1 MMMIMNHSRRMGGID
16 TAFRAVLLCFAAV
29 VSGTAHGHGTPLA
42 LHYDSGTNRLSVRPY
57 STSPLTG
64 GFFNAAGLTIYSN
77 LDDEEAF
84 FDFGEG
90 LYWTDFPGFERA
102 SSLPANSTV
111 SVRFLGPLS
120 YWNPATQLADP
131 LPVSNAA
138 IEIVDFAEASGVVD
152 RFGTSGTNPL
162 ALATFIGQTSG
173 DHKHFTG
180 YLLSPQVDPLIAADS
195 FGLYGLWAAAS
206 ATGSGFAGGTSLESD
221 PFLIVLNYGI
231 TSSANYDEGVAR
243 LATTAVPEP
252 STLALVGAAFAVAGW
267 RWRRGDARG
276 SVSRRRARG

>member
-1 MMMIMNHSRRMGGID
+1 MMITMQSIQMHGMRGLAR
-16 TAFRAVLLCFAAV
+16 TAFLWLAV
-29 VSGTAHGHGTPLA
+29 VASDAYGHGLPLRLA
-42 LHYDSGTNRLSVRPY
+42 FDAGTNRLAVLPN
-57 STSPLTG
+57 STSPLSG
-64 GFFNAAGLTIYSN
+64 GFFNADGLTIYSN
-77 LDDEEAF
+77 LSEEESLS
-84 FDFGEG
+84 DVGNG
-90 LYWTDFPGFERA
+90 QYWTDFPGFERA
-102 SSLPANSTV
+102 PSLPANSTV
-111 SVRFLGPLS
+111 SVRFLGPLR
-120 YWNPATQLADP
+120 YWNPDTQPADE
-131 LPVSNAA
+131 LPTSNAM
-138 IEIVDFAEASGVVD
+138 IEIVDFAEASGFVD
-152 RFGTSGTNPL
+152 QFGTSGTNPL
-162 ALATFIGQTSG
+162 ALATFLGQTAG

-180 YLLSPQVDPLIAADS
+180 YLMSPQVDPFIAADT
-195 FGLYGLWAAAS
+195 FGIYGLWATAS

>member
-16 TAFRAVLLCFAAV
+16 TAFRAMLLCFAAV

-77 LDDEEAF
+77 LDEEEAF
-84 FDFGEG
+84 FDFGDG
-90 LYWTDFPGFERA
+90 LYWTDFPGFQRA
-102 SSLPANSTV
+102 SSLPANSSV

-120 YWNPATQLADP
+120 YWNPATQPADP

-152 RFGTSGTNPL
+152 RFGMSGTNPL
-162 ALATFIGQTSG
+162 ALATFFGQTSG

-206 ATGSGFAGGTSLESD
+206 ATGSGFAGGASQESD

-231 TSSANYDEGVAR
+231 TDGGTYTTGVNR
-243 LATTAVPEP
+243 LAVTPVPEP
-252 STLALVGAAFAVAGW
+252 STLALAGIAIVAAGW
-267 RWRRGDARG
+267 RLCRWRG
-276 SVSRRRARG
+276 RRAAVS

>member
-1 MMMIMNHSRRMGGID
+1 MMMTMTMHSIRLCRSRSLARMAFLWLAA
-16 TAFRAVLLCFAAV
+16 TATA
-29 VSGTAHGHGTPLA
+29 AHGHGLPLE
-42 LHYDSGTNRLSVRPY
+42 LHYDAGTNRLSVLPN
-57 STSPLTG
+57 STPPGG
-64 GFFNAAGLTIYSN
+64 GFVSADGRTIYSN
-77 LDDEEAF
+77 LDAEEAF
-84 FDFGEG
+84 LGFGEG

-102 SSLPANSTV
+102 SSLPASSPV

>member
-1 MMMIMNHSRRMGGID
+1 MMIMNHSRRMGGID
-16 TAFRAVLLCFAAV
+16 TAFRAMLLCFAAV

-77 LDDEEAF
+77 LDEEEAF
-84 FDFGEG
+84 FDFGDG
-90 LYWTDFPGFERA
+90 LYWTDFPGFQRA
-102 SSLPANSTV
+102 SSLPANSSV

-138 IEIVDFAEASGVVD
+138 IEIVDFAQASGVVD
-152 RFGTSGTNPL
+152 RFGMSGTNPL
-162 ALATFIGQTSG
+162 ALATFSGQTLG

-206 ATGSGFAGGTSLESD
+206 ATGSGFAGGASQESD

-231 TSSANYDEGVAR
+231 TDGGTYTTGVNR
-243 LATTAVPEP
+243 LAVTPVPEP
-252 STLALVGAAFAVAGW
+252 STLPLAGIAIVAAGW
-267 RWRRGDARG
+267 RLCRWRG
-276 SVSRRRARG
+276 RRAAVS